1 VHQPAPANK
10 DGLDPLKAVPRLEQ
24 IYDPATAMV
33 FIIDFRTVPV
43 SVLKALEH
51 RQLII
56 HNSTFEHSML
66 LPQGIRLRRTWD
78 TLQLK
83 IKGAGTGACQPR
95 QRGAGLT
102 TVGSY
107 LRNADLFRGGTNY
120 ASPFK
125 GSRA

>member
-10 DGLDPLKAVPRLEQ
+10 DGLDPLKAVPRLAQ

-78 TLQLK
+78 TLQPEFPICRFLNENHEAVRR
-83 IKGAGTGACQPR
+83 IKQASGGPGRAAR
-95 QRGAGLT
+95 RLT
-102 TVGSY
+102 
-107 LRNADLFRGGTNY
+107 AAF
-120 ASPFK
+120 
-125 GSRA
+125 